1 MEAGSES
8 SADLIL
14 EVPSIYLLYNGSQ
27 SGAFLGLVDPYSLNT
42 GVESSGNLRLE
53 NGILEP
59 YTLFTGNENGASLIT
74 GEVVVQ
80 TYVLIA
86 GDESGAVVVTP
97 GYFLLFSGSESGSVL
112 SLGEGITPPYELN
125 TGVESSAN
133 IVLGEPSG
141 VVYYLNGGNESSAVV
156 SVLTDLVFDLN
167 TGNESSANLE
177 LGEGFVPDPFYS
189 NVSLL
194 LFGNGTDGSTTFVD
208 SGPANRTVTIS
219 SGTPIITISQFKY
232 GNGSITGG
240 RIETPYD
247 AAFDWGTG
255 DFTIEFWFRYSGT
268 LASEFR
274 FCTGKTGN
282 FFAFGSR
289 LFSGRRIGVVLENV
303 SWDVELS
310 WTPVGVDTWAHIAL
324 TRQGTTMRIFQNG
337 VSLGSASNSRNW
349 NINNSPFLVMPD
361 TNIASGG
368 AWFDDFRVTKGIARY
383 TDTFTPPTGQLPT
396 QFNIRDLN
404 TGNESSAN
412 LELGEGF
419 VIDPFYSNV
428 SLLLL
433 GNGTDGSTTFVDSG
447 PANRTVTVSSGSPVI
462 TTAQFRYG
470 NGSISGGRVE
480 TPYNAAFDWG
490 TGDFTIEFWFRYSGT
505 LNSSGFRFCRGLTS
519 PCFSFG
525 GTGST
530 LAVLHEGVAVD
541 FQPGWTPVGANTWAH
556 IALTRQGTTMRIFQN
571 GVSLGS
577 VSNSRN
583 WNINNSPFLVM
594 PDTDIASGGA
604 WFDDFRV
611 TKGIARYTANFTPPT
626 EQLPTQ

>member
-1 MEAGSES
+1 MPQVFPEIQLVLWYENSVKVETKNSLIEYGTNGVIGRSRTNLVNDVRKTFSLQGVLRDRNEINDFLLSNRGKPFVFRPYNDDYCGLFVCSNWSWRWTALNVWEFSATFSEVFRPGWIPTVIPYRMEAGSES

-112 SLGEGITPPYELN
+112 SLGEGTTSPYELN

-219 SGTPIITISQFKY
+219 SGTPIITTSQFKY

-368 AWFDDFRVTKGIARY
+368 AWFDDFRGTKGVARY

-396 QFNIRDLN
+396 Q
-404 TGNESSAN
+404 
-412 LELGEGF
+412 
-419 VIDPFYSNV
+419 
-428 SLLLL
+428 
-433 GNGTDGSTTFVDSG
+433 
-447 PANRTVTVSSGSPVI
+447 
-462 TTAQFRYG
+462 
-470 NGSISGGRVE
+470 
-480 TPYNAAFDWG
+480 
-490 TGDFTIEFWFRYSGT
+490 
-505 LNSSGFRFCRGLTS
+505 
-519 PCFSFG
+519 
-525 GTGST
+525 
-530 LAVLHEGVAVD
+530 
-541 FQPGWTPVGANTWAH
+541 
-556 IALTRQGTTMRIFQN
+556 
-571 GVSLGS
+571 
-577 VSNSRN
+577 
-583 WNINNSPFLVM
+583 
-594 PDTDIASGGA
+594 
-604 WFDDFRV
+604 
-611 TKGIARYTANFTPPT
+611 
-626 EQLPTQ
+626 